1 MIKLKDLPADVV
13 LKSLKEEIKKNKEH
27 DKYGIATVILVSIY
41 NTLSDA
47 YIKAVEDLKEKTI
60 EVKKNA

>member
-1 MIKLKDLPADVV
+1 MIKVSDLPADVF

-41 NTLSDA
+41 NSVSEA
-47 YIKAVEDLKEKTI
+47 YIKAVKDLKEKST
-60 EVKKNA
+60 KTKNNA